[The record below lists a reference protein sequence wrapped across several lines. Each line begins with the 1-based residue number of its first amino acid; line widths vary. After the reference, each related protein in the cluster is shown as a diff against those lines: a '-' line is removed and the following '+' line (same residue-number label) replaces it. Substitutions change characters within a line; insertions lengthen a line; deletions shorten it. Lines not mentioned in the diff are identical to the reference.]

1 MLSARER
8 RMAPGFSAAAFALV
22 AVLSDRPVEEHGSI
36 RLTGCAA
43 ASREAAL
50 RVLAWPDLPRGSG
63 DSPIGDLV
71 DGEVCRVDYAAPWDP
86 AASAR
91 LREALTE
98 VAAEHGREL
107 RGCMTPAACT
117 WAADTRCKDLDGTA
131 RAEPA
136 GPGTCVATCKGRL
149 LRPFVETCFELVEAR
164 PAPSSHR
171 HGSG

>member
-1 MLSARER
+1 MP
-8 RMAPGFSAAAFALV
+8 PGVSAAAFALI

-43 ASREAAL
+43 ASRDAAL
-50 RVLAWPDLPRGSG
+50 HVLSWPDLPTKKG

-71 DGEVCRVDYAAPWDP
+71 EGEVCRVDYAAPWDP
-86 AASAR
+86 EASAR

-98 VAAEHGREL
+98 AAAEHGRTL

-117 WAADTRCKDLDGTA
+117 GAADQRCKDLEGTA

-149 LRPFVETCFELVEAR
+149 LRPFVETCFELVEVRRAT
-164 PAPSSHR
+164 PHHR
-171 HGSG
+171 GTG

>member
-1 MLSARER
+1 MP
-8 RMAPGFSAAAFALV
+8 PGFTAAAFALV

-43 ASREAAL
+43 ATRNAAL
-50 RVLAWPDLPRGSG
+50 RVLSWPDLPRGSG

-71 DGEVCRVDYAAPWDP
+71 VGQVCRVDYAAPWDP
-86 AASAR
+86 QASAR

-98 VAAEHGREL
+98 AAAEHGRTL

-117 WAADTRCKDLDGTA
+117 GAADARCKDLDGTA

-136 GPGTCVATCKGRL
+136 GPGTCVATCKARL
-149 LRPFVETCFELVEAR
+149 LRPFVETCFELVEVR
-164 PAPSSHR
+164 PVPSR
-171 HGSG
+171 RRGTG